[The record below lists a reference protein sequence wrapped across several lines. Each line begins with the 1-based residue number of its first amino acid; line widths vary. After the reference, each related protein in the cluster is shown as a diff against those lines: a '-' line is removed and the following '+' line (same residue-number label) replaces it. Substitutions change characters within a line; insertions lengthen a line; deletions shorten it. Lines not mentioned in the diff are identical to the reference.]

1 MALNR
6 GVKEC
11 KNELIARMDSDDI
24 SDSNRLM
31 MQYEALNKYNCDII
45 GSNISEFIGKKENII
60 SYRIVPE
67 LDEDIKRKP
76 TEEKVPS
83 ETFFLIRKNDNKIV
97 GMINIRLELN
107 ENLKKIGGHIG
118 YSIRPEERK
127 KGYNKINLYLGLKE
141 CQKHGIKEVLM
152 DCDKNNIASAKT
164 MQALNGVLIKEWY
177 DKQKDR
183 TIQYYIIDVDK
194 SLENNKEKY
203 EVYIEE

>member
-1 MALNR
+1 MEKFKH
-6 GVKEC
+6 VKPQIEHERQAIEYI
-11 KNELIARMDSDDI
+11 NEF
-24 SDSNRLM
+24 
-31 MQYEALNKYNCDII
+31 YKYNSKINGVGGLDKYLDNY
-45 GSNISEFIGKKENII
+45 STWLQK
-60 SYRIVPE
+60 

-141 CQKHGIKEVLM
+141 CQKHGIKDVLM
-152 DCDKNNIASAKT
+152 DCDKDNIGSSKT

-183 TIQYYIIDVDK
+183 TTQYYIIDVDK

>member
-1 MALNR
+1 MEKFKH
-6 GVKEC
+6 VKPQIEHERQAIEYI
-11 KNELIARMDSDDI
+11 NEF
-24 SDSNRLM
+24 
-31 MQYEALNKYNCDII
+31 YKYNSKINGVGGLDKYLDNY
-45 GSNISEFIGKKENII
+45 STWLQK
-60 SYRIVPE
+60 

-152 DCDKNNIASAKT
+152 DCDKDNIGSAKT
-164 MQALNGVLIKEWY
+164 MQALNGILIKEWY

-183 TIQYYIIDVDK
+183 TIQYYMIDVYK

-203 EVYIEE
+203 EVFIEE

>member
-1 MALNR
+1 MEKFKH
-6 GVKEC
+6 VKPQIEHERQAIEYI
-11 KNELIARMDSDDI
+11 NEF
-24 SDSNRLM
+24 
-31 MQYEALNKYNCDII
+31 YKYNSKINGVGGLD
-45 GSNISEFIGKKENII
+45 NYLDNYNKWLQK
-60 SYRIVPE
+60 

-97 GMINIRLELN
+97 GMINIRLMLN

-152 DCDKNNIASAKT
+152 DCDKDNIGSAKT
-164 MQALNGVLIKEWY
+164 MQALNGILIKEWY

-183 TIQYYIIDVDK
+183 TIQYYMIDVDK

-203 EVYIEE
+203 EVFIEE

>member
-1 MALNR
+1 MEKFKH
-6 GVKEC
+6 VKPQIEHERQAIEYI
-11 KNELIARMDSDDI
+11 NEF
-24 SDSNRLM
+24 
-31 MQYEALNKYNCDII
+31 YKYNSKINGVGGLDKYLDNY
-45 GSNISEFIGKKENII
+45 STWLQK
-60 SYRIVPE
+60 

-141 CQKHGIKEVLM
+141 CQKHVIKDVLM
-152 DCDKNNIASAKT
+152 DCDKDNIGSSKT

-203 EVYIEE
+203 GVYIEE

>member
-1 MALNR
+1 MEKFKH
-6 GVKEC
+6 VKPQIEHERQAIEYI
-11 KNELIARMDSDDI
+11 NEF
-24 SDSNRLM
+24 
-31 MQYEALNKYNCDII
+31 YKYNSKINGVGGLDKYLDNY
-45 GSNISEFIGKKENII
+45 STWLQK
-60 SYRIVPE
+60 

-152 DCDKNNIASAKT
+152 DCDKDNIGSAKT
-164 MQALNGVLIKEWY
+164 MQALNGILIKEWY

-183 TIQYYIIDVDK
+183 TIQYYMIDVDK

-203 EVYIEE
+203 EVFIEE

>member
-1 MALNR
+1 MEKFKH
-6 GVKEC
+6 VKPQIEHERQAIEYI
-11 KNELIARMDSDDI
+11 NEF
-24 SDSNRLM
+24 
-31 MQYEALNKYNCDII
+31 YKYNSKINGVGGLDKYLDNY
-45 GSNISEFIGKKENII
+45 STWLQK
-60 SYRIVPE
+60 

-141 CQKHGIKEVLM
+141 CQKHGIKDVLM
-152 DCDKNNIASAKT
+152 DCDKDNIGSSKT
-164 MQALNGVLIKEWY
+164 IQALNGILIKEWY

-183 TIQYYIIDVDK
+183 TIQYYMIDVDK

-203 EVYIEE
+203 EVFIEE

>member
-1 MALNR
+1 MEKFKH
-6 GVKEC
+6 VKPQIEHERQAIEYI
-11 KNELIARMDSDDI
+11 NEF
-24 SDSNRLM
+24 
-31 MQYEALNKYNCDII
+31 YKYNSKINGVGGLDNYLDNY
-45 GSNISEFIGKKENII
+45 STWLQK
-60 SYRIVPE
+60 

-152 DCDKNNIASAKT
+152 DCDKDNIGSAKT

-183 TIQYYIIDVDK
+183 TIQYYIIDIDK

>member
-1 MALNR
+1 MEKFKH
-6 GVKEC
+6 VKPQIEHERQAIEYI
-11 KNELIARMDSDDI
+11 NEF
-24 SDSNRLM
+24 
-31 MQYEALNKYNCDII
+31 YKYNSKINGVGGLDKYLDNY
-45 GSNISEFIGKKENII
+45 STWLQK
-60 SYRIVPE
+60 

-141 CQKHGIKEVLM
+141 CQKHRIKEVLM

>member
-1 MALNR
+1 MEKFKH
-6 GVKEC
+6 VKPQIEHERQAIEYI
-11 KNELIARMDSDDI
+11 NEF
-24 SDSNRLM
+24 
-31 MQYEALNKYNCDII
+31 YKYNSKINGVGGLDKYLDNY
-45 GSNISEFIGKKENII
+45 STWLQK
-60 SYRIVPE
+60 

-152 DCDKNNIASAKT
+152 DCDKDNIGSAKT

-183 TIQYYIIDVDK
+183 TIQYYMIDVYK

-203 EVYIEE
+203 EVFIEE

>member
-1 MALNR
+1 
-6 GVKEC
+6 
-11 KNELIARMDSDDI
+11 
-24 SDSNRLM
+24 
-31 MQYEALNKYNCDII
+31 
-45 GSNISEFIGKKENII
+45 
-60 SYRIVPE
+60 
-67 LDEDIKRKP
+67 
-76 TEEKVPS
+76 
-83 ETFFLIRKNDNKIV
+83 
-97 GMINIRLELN
+97 MINIRLELN

-152 DCDKNNIASAKT
+152 DCDKDNIGSAKT

-183 TIQYYIIDVDK
+183 TIQYYMIDVDK

-203 EVYIEE
+203 EVFIEE

>member
-1 MALNR
+1 MEKFKH
-6 GVKEC
+6 VKPQIEH
-11 KNELIARMDSDDI
+11 KRQAIEYINEF
-24 SDSNRLM
+24 
-31 MQYEALNKYNCDII
+31 YKYNSKINGVGGLDKYLDNY
-45 GSNISEFIGKKENII
+45 STWLQK
-60 SYRIVPE
+60 

-97 GMINIRLELN
+97 GMINIRLTLN

-141 CQKHGIKEVLM
+141 CQKHGIKDVLM
-152 DCDKNNIASAKT
+152 DCDKDNIGSAKT

>member
-1 MALNR
+1 MEKFKH
-6 GVKEC
+6 VKPQIEHERQAIEYI
-11 KNELIARMDSDDI
+11 NEF
-24 SDSNRLM
+24 
-31 MQYEALNKYNCDII
+31 YKYNSKINGVGGLD
-45 GSNISEFIGKKENII
+45 NYLDNYNKWLQK
-60 SYRIVPE
+60 

-97 GMINIRLELN
+97 GMINIRLMLN

-152 DCDKNNIASAKT
+152 DCDKDNVGSAKT

>member
-1 MALNR
+1 MEKFKH
-6 GVKEC
+6 VKPQIEHERQAIEYI
-11 KNELIARMDSDDI
+11 NEF
-24 SDSNRLM
+24 
-31 MQYEALNKYNCDII
+31 YKYNSKINGVGGLDKYLDNY
-45 GSNISEFIGKKENII
+45 STWLQK
-60 SYRIVPE
+60 

-76 TEEKVPS
+76 TKEKVPS

-141 CQKHGIKEVLM
+141 CQKHGIKDVLM
-152 DCDKNNIASAKT
+152 DCDKDNIGSSKT

-203 EVYIEE
+203 EVFIEE

>member
-1 MALNR
+1 MEKFKH
-6 GVKEC
+6 VKPQIEHERQAIEYI
-11 KNELIARMDSDDI
+11 NEF
-24 SDSNRLM
+24 
-31 MQYEALNKYNCDII
+31 YKYNSKINGVGGLDKYLDNY
-45 GSNISEFIGKKENII
+45 STWLQK
-60 SYRIVPE
+60 

-141 CQKHGIKEVLM
+141 CQKHGIKDVLM
-152 DCDKNNIASAKT
+152 DCDKDNIGSSKT

-203 EVYIEE
+203 EVFIEE

>member
-1 MALNR
+1 MEKFKH
-6 GVKEC
+6 VKPQIEHERQAIEYI
-11 KNELIARMDSDDI
+11 NEF
-24 SDSNRLM
+24 
-31 MQYEALNKYNCDII
+31 YKYNSKINGVGGLD
-45 GSNISEFIGKKENII
+45 NYLDNYNKWLQK
-60 SYRIVPE
+60 

-152 DCDKNNIASAKT
+152 DCDKDNIGSAKT

>member
-1 MALNR
+1 MEKFKH
-6 GVKEC
+6 VKPQIEHERQAIEYI
-11 KNELIARMDSDDI
+11 NEF
-24 SDSNRLM
+24 
-31 MQYEALNKYNCDII
+31 YKYNSKINGVGGFD
-45 GSNISEFIGKKENII
+45 KYLENY
-60 SYRIVPE
+60 STWLQK
-67 LDEDIKRKP
+67 LDEDIKREP

-152 DCDKNNIASAKT
+152 DCDKDNVGSAKT
-164 MQALNGVLIKEWY
+164 MQALNGILIKEWY

-183 TIQYYIIDVDK
+183 TIQYYMIDVDK

-203 EVYIEE
+203 EVFIEE

>member
-1 MALNR
+1 MEKFKH
-6 GVKEC
+6 VKPQIEH
-11 KNELIARMDSDDI
+11 KRQAIEYINEF
-24 SDSNRLM
+24 
-31 MQYEALNKYNCDII
+31 YKYNSKINGVGGLDKYLDNY
-45 GSNISEFIGKKENII
+45 STWLQK
-60 SYRIVPE
+60 

-97 GMINIRLELN
+97 GMINLRLELN

-152 DCDKNNIASAKT
+152 DCDKDNIGSAKT

-203 EVYIEE
+203 EVFIEK

>member
-1 MALNR
+1 MEKFKH
-6 GVKEC
+6 VKPQIEHERQAIEYI
-11 KNELIARMDSDDI
+11 NEF
-24 SDSNRLM
+24 
-31 MQYEALNKYNCDII
+31 YKYNSKINGVGGLDKYLDNY
-45 GSNISEFIGKKENII
+45 STWLQK
-60 SYRIVPE
+60 

-152 DCDKNNIASAKT
+152 DCDKDNIGSAKT

-177 DKQKDR
+177 DKQKDQ
-183 TIQYYIIDVDK
+183 TIQYYMIDVDK

-203 EVYIEE
+203 EVFIEE